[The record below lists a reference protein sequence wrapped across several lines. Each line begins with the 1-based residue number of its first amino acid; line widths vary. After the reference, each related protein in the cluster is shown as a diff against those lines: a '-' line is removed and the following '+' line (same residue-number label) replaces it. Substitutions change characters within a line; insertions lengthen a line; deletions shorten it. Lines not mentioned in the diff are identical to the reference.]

1 MWLNV
6 FYVDPLIVMFV
17 KPTLQNLANH
27 WPNNN
32 YNYIVMLYPR
42 NVLATED
49 LLTLIRV
56 LSSFTLSLSLLI
68 RFRDPFKYNLL
79 IYYT

>member
-1 MWLNV
+1 MREMVVKKKQQKNRTRMWLNV

-32 YNYIVMLYPR
+32 YNYIVTLYPR

-56 LSSFTLSLSLLI
+56 LSSFSLSL
-68 RFRDPFKYNLL
+68 F
-79 IYYT
+79 